1 MSRRV
6 ITLIATALG
15 LALLAWQIDKIG
27 VAAILDGLRRL
38 GPTGLALILGASLVR
53 QVLRALAWTILM
65 DASIPLASALA
76 ATISGDAIGN
86 LTPLSLL
93 VSEPAKAMYV
103 RAHIPPPR
111 ALAALAAENFFYS
124 LSVAVAVLLGVA
136 VLFLAFPV
144 PDWMQ
149 TASLV
154 LVTGMAAVLVA
165 ALWLIAKEPAVVSST
180 LSRILRIGGAKAPPY
195 VPAAAPPYVRIID
208 KIRELEVSS
217 YGFVRSRPGR
227 LLAVVGCEVGFHIF
241 SVLETW
247 ITLVFLGFH
256 SLALAFVLDTVQRV
270 INVVFRVVPLKIGV
284 DEVGSGLTSAALG
297 FGSPLGVTM
306 GVIRKIRVLIWAGT
320 GLLILLGQRAKGR
333 GQR

>member
-195 VPAAAPPYVRIID
+195 VRIID